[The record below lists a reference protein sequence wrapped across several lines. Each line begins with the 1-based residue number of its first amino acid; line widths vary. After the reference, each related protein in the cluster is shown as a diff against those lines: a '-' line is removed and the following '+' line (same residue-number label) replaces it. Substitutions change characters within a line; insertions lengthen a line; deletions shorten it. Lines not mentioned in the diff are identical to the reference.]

1 MKISLSILNADF
13 SNLYNDLKE
22 IINDV
27 DMIHMDV
34 MDGGFVPNLSFGPD
48 IIKSLRP
55 KTNIPFDTH
64 LMIEHPLKYLDDYI
78 KAGSNYITVHYEA
91 LDDLNEIITHL
102 KNRNIKVGI
111 SIKPN
116 TKVEVLEPYLKELD
130 LILIMSVE
138 PGFGGQKFDSS
149 AISKCKYL
157 KEKQKDYNYIISID
171 GGINDKTLPLV
182 KDYVDMVVV
191 GSYITKAKAKK
202 EAIKTLKN
210 IK

>member
-34 MDGGFVPNLSFGPD
+34 MDGVFVPNLSFGPD

-64 LMIEHPLKYLDDYI
+64 LMIAHPLKYLDDYI
-78 KAGSNYITVHYEA
+78 KAGSDLITVHYEIE
-91 LDDLNEIITHL
+91 DDLKAIINYL
-102 KNRNIKVGI
+102 KNKNIKVGI
-111 SIKPN
+111 SIKPD
-116 TKVEVLEPYLKELD
+116 TKVEVLDPYLSDLD

-138 PGFGGQKFDSS
+138 PGFGGQKFNDV
-149 AISKCKYL
+149 AIQKCQYL
-157 KEKQKDYNYIISID
+157 KAKQKDYHYLISID

-182 KDYVDMVVV
+182 KDYVDLVVV
-191 GSYITKAKAKK
+191 GSFITKAKAKK
-202 EAIKTLKN
+202 EAITKLKN
-210 IK
+210 I